1 MVIVNPLSFFF
12 FSPVKGFFFNL
23 PIFWFL
29 WVSVA
34 TCELSLVAGATLIGV
49 QGFLIAWLFLLQ
61 STGSAR
67 VSVVAALGF

>member
-1 MVIVNPLSFFF
+1 ML
-12 FSPVKGFFFNL
+12 
-23 PIFWFL
+23 IFWFR

-34 TCELSLVAGATLIGV
+34 TRELSLVAGATLIGV

>member
-1 MVIVNPLSFFF
+1 MVVVNPLSFFF

-23 PIFWFL
+23 LISWFR

-34 TCELSLVAGATLIGV
+34 TCELSLVVGATLLGV
-49 QGFLIAWLFLLQ
+49 QGLLIAWLLLSQ

-67 VSVVAALGF
+67 VSEVATVGF